1 MLSSSSPDASL
12 PIVSYSDY
20 QSTNMSSSDRYNQGN
35 YSLNVPPNQD
45 SHFLDF
51 KRFDQPFNNNFNNNL
66 QDYDAAVNNEQ
77 IAGNP
82 NILAAR

>member
-1 MLSSSSPDASL
+1 MRTNQTMLSSSSPDASL

-20 QSTNMSSSDRYNQGN
+20 QSTNMNSDRYNQGN

-51 KRFDQPFNNNFNNNL
+51 KRFDQPFNNDQ
-66 QDYDAAVNNEQ
+66 QDYDAAVNNQQ
-77 IAGNP
+77 IAGNHVP
-82 NILAAR
+82 R